1 MHCLPSLKLS
11 TPVQCSNTW
20 VHKIIENHY
29 LAFNIKR
36 VRKNYAMFIIIDKQ
50 IEVGWNL
57 WPPGWIK
64 GFSLLFQAK

>member
-57 WPPGWIK
+57 
-64 GFSLLFQAK
+64 